1 MRTMLKS
8 KIHRARVTQVDLDYE
23 GSITIDRSLMEA
35 SDILPF
41 ERVEVLNVNNGARF
55 STYAIE
61 GEANS
66 GVIGINGAAARLVAK
81 GDIVIILSYC
91 QVPDDEAISITPSI
105 VRVDSQNRIIEPLS
119 VAHLRGWQSED
130 VGVEE
135 KEKIVST
142 KYEILN
148 KRKEELDSYHQNPN
162 DVNGLN
168 LEI

>member
-41 ERVEVLNVNNGARF
+41 ERVEVLNINNGARF

-66 GVIGINGAAARLVAK
+66 GMIGINGAAARLVMK

-91 QVPDDEAISITPSI
+91 QVREDEAIGMTPI
-105 VRVDSQNRIIEPLS
+105 VIHVDDKNRITESSPGVPLPGP
-119 VAHLRGWQSED
+119 L
-130 VGVEE
+130 
-135 KEKIVST
+135 
-142 KYEILN
+142 L
-148 KRKEELDSYHQNPN
+148 
-162 DVNGLN
+162 
-168 LEI
+168 

>member
-41 ERVEVLNVNNGARF
+41 ERVEVLDVNNGARF

-61 GEANS
+61 GEADS
-66 GVIGINGAAARLVAK
+66 GNIGINGAAARLVAK

-91 QVPDDEAISITPSI
+91 QVPEDDAVNMTPKI
-105 VRVDSQNRIIEPLS
+105 VRVDSRNRVVEPLPT
-119 VAHLRGWQSED
+119 VPQW
-130 VGVEE
+130 
-135 KEKIVST
+135 EKI
-142 KYEILN
+142 
-148 KRKEELDSYHQNPN
+148 RKSLTSS
-162 DVNGLN
+162 GTL
-168 LEI
+168 